1 MTREASISA
10 PLTIRHAALRP
21 GQEAATAV
29 ADLRGGLGRMTGSE
43 VAVQED
49 AQIEGC
55 EIVVTLDD
63 AQPPHDSSSDSRGGD
78 SFSISRPS
86 DQALS
91 IRSASERG
99 LIHGAASLLVQL
111 GAIFPAGAPPVYPHI
126 EAASIRNLKPSVFTP
141 SFSRRALASDI
152 MTWNYALADRLAL
165 HLDHD
170 REFIPWM
177 ARRALNAF
185 SYIRHA
191 HDTRQRIEE
200 LVSTLNGHGIAA
212 EYGGH
217 VLQVLLPRERFDRDP
232 SMFPADDSGTRLPGG
247 NLCVSSRAAI
257 DVVCEAALRYV
268 ADYPDNE
275 LLHIWGADVRRG
287 GWCQCAA
294 CRELA
299 PQHQYL
305 LVVNA
310 IAESFAKANLSCPVA
325 YLAYHDTID
334 PDPSLHPLSNVR
346 VEWAPRERCY
356 SHPIDDPAC
365 EVNPR
370 YLDSLKRYLEI
381 FEGRCDVFEYYA
393 DAILFGGLAFA
404 TPSVIARDLRVY
416 HALGISSVS
425 CLTFGAY
432 SLLAYPVNLET
443 FVRCASNV
451 GSDPALALE
460 NTARGRHPACA
471 TSLRDAYR
479 AVADASAMVLEYGDV
494 MRPPLEPARA
504 PRKRGELARAAE
516 CFRRASDAADAI
528 LRSNQEPLARGE
540 RQLWRYS
547 AEVLESMVDYLDAK
561 RSRAGDRARNG
572 EAAIKKVAD
581 AIEQIRAIDR
591 QLKGTWGTYDLE
603 WIRELWL
610 NTLRRG
616 LQNNSEQFE
625 EMM

>member
-1 MTREASISA
+1 MTRKVSTSGPPA
-10 PLTIRHAALRP
+10 IRHGALGPR
-21 GQEAATAV
+21 QVVATAV
-29 ADLRGGLGRMTGSE
+29 ADLSRGLTRMMGRK

-49 AQIEGC
+49 AQIDGH
-55 EIVVTLDD
+55 EIVLTLDD
-63 AQPPHDSSSDSRGGD
+63 SQAPRKNRPDSRGGD

-86 DQALS
+86 DQSVS
-91 IRSASERG
+91 IRSTNERG
-99 LIHGAASLLVQL
+99 LIHGAASLLVEL
-111 GAIFPAGAPPVYPHI
+111 GASFPPGAPAVYPRI
-126 EAASIRNLKPSVFTP
+126 EAERIRNLKPSVFTP
-141 SFSRRALASDI
+141 SFSRRAFASDI
-152 MTWNYALADRLAL
+152 MTWNYVFADRLKL

-170 REFIPWM
+170 REFIAWLS
-177 ARRALNAF
+177 RRGLNAF

-191 HDTRQRIEE
+191 HDTRQRIDE
-200 LVSTLNGHGIAA
+200 LGPVLSRYGIGA

-217 VLQVLLPRERFDRDP
+217 VLQLLLPRERFNHDR

-247 NLCVSSRAAI
+247 NLCVSSRGAI
-257 DVVCEAALRYV
+257 ELVCEAALRYQ
-268 ADYPDNE
+268 ADYPENE
-275 LLHIWGADVRRG
+275 LFHLWGADVRRG
-287 GWCQCAA
+287 AWCRCGS
-294 CRELA
+294 CRELT

-305 LVVNA
+305 QVVNA
-310 IAESFAKANLSCPVA
+310 IAASFAQANLSCPIA

-334 PDPSLHPLSNVR
+334 PDPGLHPLPNVR

-356 SHPIDDPAC
+356 SHAIDDPGC

-370 YLDSLKRYLEI
+370 YFASLKHYLEI

-443 FVRCASNV
+443 FVRCATTV
-451 GSDPALALE
+451 GFDPALALE
-460 NTARGRHPACA
+460 QTARGRHPACA
-471 TSLRDAYR
+471 TSCRDAYR
-479 AVADASAMVLEYGDV
+479 AIADASALVLDYADV
-494 MRPPLEPARA
+494 MRPPPEPARA
-504 PRKRGELARAAE
+504 PRKRVELARAAE

-528 LRSNQEPLARGE
+528 LRSSEEPLVRGE

-547 AEVLESMVDYLDAK
+547 VEVLESIVDYLAAK
-561 RSRAGDRARNG
+561 GGRDRARRG
-572 EAAIKKVAD
+572 EAAIKRIAD
-581 AIEQIRAIDR
+581 AIEQIRAIDQR
-591 QLKGTWGTYDLE
+591 LKGTWGTYDLE

-616 LQNNSEQFE
+616 LMDNSQQFE
-625 EMM
+625 EMI

>member
-1 MTREASISA
+1 M
-10 PLTIRHAALRP
+10 
-21 GQEAATAV
+21 V
-29 ADLRGGLGRMTGSE
+29 GSK

-49 AQIEGC
+49 IQIDGR
-55 EIVVTLDD
+55 EIVLTLDN
-63 AQPPHDSSSDSRGGD
+63 AQTPKQSHPDSLHGD

-86 DQALS
+86 ERSVS

-99 LIHGAASLLVQL
+99 LIQGAACLLAEL
-111 GAIFPAGAPPVYPHI
+111 GASFPAGAPAVYPRI
-126 EAASIRNLKPSVFTP
+126 ESEHIRNLKPSVFAP
-141 SFSRRALASDI
+141 SFSRRAFASDI
-152 MTWNYALADRLAL
+152 ITWNYAFADRLKL

-177 ARRALNAF
+177 ARRGLNAF

-200 LVSTLNGHGIAA
+200 LVPTLSTHGIAA

-217 VLQVLLPRERFDRDP
+217 VLQLLLPRERFDHDQ
-232 SMFPADDSGTRLPGG
+232 SMFPADDSGTRLPRG
-247 NLCVSSRAAI
+247 NLCVSSHAAI
-257 DVVCEAALRYV
+257 ELICEAALGYV
-268 ADYPDNE
+268 ADYPENE
-275 LLHIWGADVRRG
+275 LLHVWGADVRRG
-287 GWCQCAA
+287 AWCRCGT

-305 LVVNA
+305 QVVNA
-310 IAESFAKANLSCPVA
+310 IAASFARANLSCPVA

-334 PDPSLHPLSNVR
+334 PDPSLHPLPNVR

-356 SHPIDDPAC
+356 SHAIDDPAC
-365 EVNPR
+365 DLNPR
-370 YLDSLKRYLEI
+370 YLASLKHYLEI

-425 CLTFGAY
+425 SLTFGAY

-443 FVRCASNV
+443 FVRCAANV

-460 NTARGRHPACA
+460 ETARGRHPACA
-471 TSLRDAYR
+471 ASWRDAYR
-479 AVADASAMVLEYGDV
+479 AIAEASAMVLDYADV
-494 MRPPLEPARA
+494 MRPPVEPARA
-504 PRKRGELARAAE
+504 PRKRVELARAAE
-516 CFRRASDAADAI
+516 CFRRASGAADAI
-528 LRSNQEPLARGE
+528 LRSNEEPLVRGE
-540 RQLWRYS
+540 RQLWSYS
-547 AEVLESMVDYLDAK
+547 AEVLESIVEYLAAK
-561 RSRAGDRARNG
+561 GGPARDRAQRG
-572 EAAIKKVAD
+572 EAAIQKIAD
-581 AIEQIRAIDR
+581 AIEQIRAIDQR
-591 QLKGTWGTYDLE
+591 LKGTWGTYDLE

-616 LQNNSEQFE
+616 LKDNSEQLE
-625 EMM
+625 EMI

>member
-1 MTREASISA
+1 MTREASIYG
-10 PLTIRHAALRP
+10 PLAIRHGAPGLR
-21 GQEAATAV
+21 QEVATAV
-29 ADLRGGLGRMTGSE
+29 ADLSRGLTRMLGSK

-49 AQIEGC
+49 AQIDGR
-55 EIVVTLDD
+55 EIVLTLDD
-63 AQPPHDSSSDSRGGD
+63 AQPPHQNHPDSVGGD

-86 DQALS
+86 DRSVS

-111 GAIFPAGAPPVYPHI
+111 GASFPAGVPAVYPRI
-126 EAASIRNLKPSVFTP
+126 EPERIRNLKPSVFTP
-141 SFSRRALASDI
+141 SFSRRAFASDI
-152 MTWNYALADRLAL
+152 MTWNYAFADRLKL

-177 ARRALNAF
+177 ARRGLNAF

-200 LVSTLNGHGIAA
+200 LVPMLSTHGIAA

-217 VLQVLLPRERFDRDP
+217 VLQLLLPRERFAHDP
-232 SMFPADDSGTRLPGG
+232 SMFPADDSGTRLPRG

-257 DVVCEAALRYV
+257 DLVCEAAVRCL
-268 ADYPDNE
+268 ADYPENA

-287 GWCQCAA
+287 AWCRCGT

-305 LVVNA
+305 QVVNA
-310 IAESFAKANLSCPVA
+310 IAASFAKANLSCPVS

-334 PDPSLHPLSNVR
+334 PDPSLQPLSNVR

-356 SHPIDDPAC
+356 SHAIDDPAC
-365 EVNPR
+365 DVNPR
-370 YLDSLKRYLEI
+370 YLASLKHYLEI

-425 CLTFGAY
+425 SLTFGAY

-443 FVRCASNV
+443 FVRCATDV

-460 NTARGRHPACA
+460 NTAQGRHPACA
-471 TSLRDAYR
+471 SSWRDAYR
-479 AVADASAMVLEYGDV
+479 AIADASAMVLDYADV

-504 PRKRGELARAAE
+504 PRKRVELARAAE

-528 LRSNQEPLARGE
+528 LRSNQEPLVRGE
-540 RQLWRYS
+540 RQLWSYS
-547 AEVLESMVDYLDAK
+547 AEVLESLVDYLAAK
-561 RSRAGDRARNG
+561 ASRARDRAQRG
-572 EAAIKKVAD
+572 EAAIKKIAD
-581 AIEQIRAIDR
+581 AIEQIRAIDQR
-591 QLKGTWGTYDLE
+591 LKGTWGTYDLE

-616 LQNNSEQFE
+616 LKDNSEQLE
-625 EMM
+625 EMI

>member
-1 MTREASISA
+1 MTRKASISG
-10 PLTIRHAALRP
+10 PLAIRHGALGTR
-21 GQEAATAV
+21 QVVATAV
-29 ADLRGGLGRMTGSE
+29 ADLSWGLTRMVGRK

-49 AQIEGC
+49 SQIDAR
-55 EIVVTLDD
+55 EIVLILDD
-63 AQPPHDSSSDSRGGD
+63 AQRPEQSHPDSLGGD
-78 SFSISRPS
+78 SFSISRPNDHS
-86 DQALS
+86 VSL
-91 IRSASERG
+91 RSASERG
-99 LIHGAASLLVQL
+99 LLHAAASLLGQL
-111 GAIFPAGAPPVYPHI
+111 GASFPAGAPAVYPRI
-126 EAASIRNLKPSVFTP
+126 EPERIKNLKPSVVTP
-141 SFSRRALASDI
+141 SFSRRAFASDI
-152 MTWNYALADRLAL
+152 MTWNYAFADRLKL

-177 ARRALNAF
+177 ARRGLNAF

-191 HDTRQRIEE
+191 HDTRSRIQE
-200 LVSTLNGHGIAA
+200 LVPMLGTYGIAA

-217 VLQVLLPRERFDRDP
+217 VLQRLLPRERFDRDP
-232 SMFPADDSGTRLPGG
+232 SMFPADESGTRLPGG

-257 DVVCEAALRYV
+257 DAVCESARREV
-268 ADYPDNE
+268 ADYPENE
-275 LLHIWGADVRRG
+275 LLHVWGADVRRG
-287 GWCQCAA
+287 AWCRCGA

-305 LVVNA
+305 QVVNA
-310 IAESFAKANLSCPVA
+310 IAESFAQANLSCPVA

-334 PDPSLHPLSNVR
+334 PDLSLHPLPNVR

-356 SHPIDDPAC
+356 SHAIDDLAC
-365 EVNPR
+365 DVNPR
-370 YLDSLKRYLEI
+370 YLASLKHYLEI

-443 FVRCASNV
+443 FVRCATDV

-460 NTARGRHPACA
+460 KTARGRHPGCA
-471 TSLRDAYR
+471 TSAHDAYR
-479 AVADASAMVLEYGDV
+479 AIAAASALVLDYADV
-494 MRPPLEPARA
+494 MRPPLARA
-504 PRKRGELARAAE
+504 GAARKRVELARAAD

-528 LRSNQEPLARGE
+528 LRSNEEPLVRGE
-540 RQLWRYS
+540 RQLWCYS
-547 AEVLESMVDYLDAK
+547 AEVLESIVEYLAAK
-561 RSRAGDRARNG
+561 GSRARDRAQRG
-572 EAAIKKVAD
+572 EAAIGKIAD
-581 AIEQIRAIDR
+581 AIEQIRAVDPR
-591 QLKGTWGTYDLE
+591 LKGTWGTYDLE

-616 LQNNSEQFE
+616 LRDNSEQFE
-625 EMM
+625 EMI

>member
-1 MTREASISA
+1 
-10 PLTIRHAALRP
+10 
-21 GQEAATAV
+21 
-29 ADLRGGLGRMTGSE
+29 MTGGK

-49 AQIEGC
+49 ARIDAR
-55 EIVVTLDD
+55 EIVLTLDD
-63 AQPPHDSSSDSRGGD
+63 SQPPHQGRPGSPGGD

-86 DQALS
+86 DQSVS

-111 GAIFPAGAPPVYPHI
+111 GASFPPGAPALYPRV
-126 EAASIRNLKPSVFTP
+126 EPERIRNLKPSVFTP
-141 SFSRRALASDI
+141 SFSRRAFASDI
-152 MTWNYALADRLAL
+152 LTWNYAFADRLEL
-165 HLDHD
+165 HLEHD

-177 ARRALNAF
+177 ARRGLNAF

-191 HDTRQRIEE
+191 HDPRQRIEE
-200 LVSTLNGHGIAA
+200 LVPMLGTHGIAA

-217 VLQVLLPRERFDRDP
+217 VLQLLLPRERFDRDP
-232 SMFPADDSGTRLPGG
+232 SMFPADDQGTRLPRG

-257 DVVCEAALRYV
+257 DLVCEAALRYL
-268 ADYPDNE
+268 ADYPENE

-287 GWCQCAA
+287 AWCRCGA

-299 PQHQYL
+299 PSHQYL
-305 LVVNA
+305 QVVNA
-310 IAESFAKANLSCPVA
+310 IAASLAKANLSCPVA

-334 PDPSLHPLSNVR
+334 PDPGLHPLPNVR

-356 SHPIDDPAC
+356 SHAIDDPAC
-365 EVNPR
+365 ELNPR
-370 YLDSLKRYLEI
+370 YLASLKRYLEI

-404 TPSVIARDLRVY
+404 TPSVIARDLRLY

-443 FVRCASNV
+443 FASCASNV

-460 NTARGRHPACA
+460 KTAEGRHPACA
-471 TSLRDAYR
+471 ASWRDAYR
-479 AVADASAMVLEYGDV
+479 AIADASAMVLDYADV
-494 MRPPLEPARA
+494 MRPPLDPVRA
-504 PRKRGELARAAE
+504 PRKRVELARAAA

-528 LRSNQEPLARGE
+528 LRSNEEPLVRGE

-547 AEVLESMVDYLDAK
+547 GEVLEHLVEYLDAK
-561 RSRAGDRARNG
+561 GGGARGRAQRG
-572 EAAIKKVAD
+572 EAAIKKIAE
-581 AIEQIRAIDR
+581 AIEQVRAIDPR
-591 QLKGTWGTYDLE
+591 LKGTWGTYDLE

-610 NTLRRG
+610 DTLRRG
-616 LQNNSEQFE
+616 LGNDSERFE
-625 EMM
+625 EMI